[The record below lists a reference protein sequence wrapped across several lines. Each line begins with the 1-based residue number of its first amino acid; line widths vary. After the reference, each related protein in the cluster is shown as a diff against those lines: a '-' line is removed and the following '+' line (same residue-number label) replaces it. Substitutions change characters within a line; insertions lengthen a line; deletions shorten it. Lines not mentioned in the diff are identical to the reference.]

1 MSLLAAA
8 ALAMIVLT
16 GCGTGTEDDP
26 TGHSWEL
33 VELDGSTVV
42 EGTVIDLLIEN
53 DEASGSSGCNSYTGE
68 ATVSDGEI
76 TLGPEF
82 AVTFMACEEDVMNQE
97 QRYIEAMTRVT
108 TYEMAAGELLL
119 LDDQGITVLA
129 FEG

>member
-1 MSLLAAA
+1 MSLLGAA
-8 ALAMIVLT
+8 ALAMIVLA
-16 GCGTGTEDDP
+16 GCGTATENDP
-26 TGHSWEL
+26 TERNWEL
-33 VELDGSTVV
+33 VVLDGSTLV
-42 EGTVIDLLIEN
+42 EGTAIDLLIEN
-53 DEASGSSGCNSYTGE
+53 DEASGSSGCNSYTGP

-76 TLGPEF
+76 TLGPNF

-97 QRYIEAMTRVT
+97 QRYVEAMTRVA